1 MSSVV
6 AIRSEL
12 EQRAAEFGRELAAAL
27 MLAGEQC
34 GRDRAMMREMTAV
47 AAGEM
52 RKAVDW
58 LRQGE
63 LPEPVVADYEA
74 ACRAAFES
82 MLHHGMRGWSRD
94 AAASA
99 QAAA

>member
-12 EQRAAEFGRELAAAL
+12 EQRAAEFG
-27 MLAGEQC
+27 
-34 GRDRAMMREMTAV
+34 REMTAV

-94 AAASA
+94 AAATGA